1 MGSCRKKWRDF
12 VKEKDLSGVQLWA
25 GQDFSFQQAYQIS
38 GIPRFILIDP
48 QGNIVEANAPRPS
61 DPRLKSLLESLDI

>member
-1 MGSCRKKWRDF
+1 MIAEKKMG
-12 VKEKDLSGVQLWA
+12 GIQLFA
-25 GQDFSFQQAYQIS
+25 GSDKSFANAYQIS

-61 DPRLKSLLESLDI
+61 DPNLTSILTQLGL